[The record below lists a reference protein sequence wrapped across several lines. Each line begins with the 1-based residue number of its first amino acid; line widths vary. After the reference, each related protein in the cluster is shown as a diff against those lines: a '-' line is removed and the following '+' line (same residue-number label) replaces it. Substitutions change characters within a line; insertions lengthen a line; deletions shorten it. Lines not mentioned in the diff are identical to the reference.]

1 MCQLTMHLKDDCV
14 EISLEQPKATWFL
27 NQIEVLSIFNKE
39 QRTMAQL
46 KADFEIDF
54 DDFEIFWYS
63 KPIMTLKDTG
73 ILIM

>member
-1 MCQLTMHLKDDCV
+1 
-14 EISLEQPKATWFL
+14 
-27 NQIEVLSIFNKE
+27 
-39 QRTMAQL
+39 MAQL

-63 KPIMTLKDTG
+63 KPIITLKDTG